1 MLRSPLLQYPTP
13 MPLLQCPTAMLCLS
27 IWESAFLSSLKAL
40 LANLLG
46 KERGHQNENARK
58 LLYFVSLGI
67 LAEFSIYQSIFRF
80 FLDSKLILQ
89 YYF

>member
-1 MLRSPLLQYPTP
+1 
-13 MPLLQCPTAMLCLS
+13 MLCLS

-46 KERGHQNENARK
+46 KERGHQNEKARK

-67 LAEFSIYQSIFRF
+67 LAEFLIQKSIFRL
-80 FLDSKLILQ
+80 FLHSKSFLQ
-89 YYF
+89 YYFYIKGYKNKIKVYF